1 MSDTNQKVDEL
12 ISLLKA
18 MDTKIK
24 FILDD
29 MDEVKQN
36 LTQLSDTVLQMAM
49 DSATQKDH
57 RPSDGNKAARLEAF
71 RQQTARW

>member
-12 ISLLKA
+12 VSLVKA
-18 MDTKIK
+18 LDTKIK

-36 LTQLSDTVLQMAM
+36 LVQINDTVLQMSTN
-49 DSATQKDH
+49 SAALRDQ
-57 RPSDGNKAARLEAF
+57 RSSDANKAAKLEAF